1 MKMKK
6 INLLVVLLFT
16 AFIANAQSIQTPA
29 PSPFAT
35 FSQMVGLTEI
45 KMEYSRPSVKG
56 RNIFGTGDGYL
67 LQYGDIWRTGANSG
81 TQISFS
87 TDVKVNGKEV
97 PAGTYAIYTIPGGDE
112 WKFILYK
119 DLSVGGNTDDYKVE
133 DEMASFV
140 IKAMKPA
147 NIVETL
153 TFGINNITPESTATL
168 DLMWENAHISVLI
181 DANADALIVKQIDE
195 AMRNPMAGVGSLY
208 ASSANYYYNNNK
220 DLNKAL
226 EWMTKACEINK
237 SIFNLET
244 KADIQAK
251 LGKYKEAVATVNELY
266 KAGETV
272 TGGTLNFYNT
282 TLKPRVDTKV
292 AEWNKK

>member
-1 MKMKK
+1 MRK
-6 INLLVVLLFT
+6 INLLVILLII
-16 AFIANAQSIQTPA
+16 AFITNAQSIQTPA

-56 RNIFGTGDGYL
+56 RNIFGTGEGFL
-67 LQYGDIWRTGANSG
+67 IQHGSLWRTGANNA

-87 TDVKVNGKEV
+87 TDVRVNGKDV
-97 PAGTYAIYTIPGGDE
+97 PAGTYAIYTVPGADE

-119 DLSVGGNTDDYKVE
+119 DLSVGGNTDDYKTE
-133 DEMASFV
+133 DELASFM
-140 IKAMKPA
+140 IKPMKPA
-147 NIVETL
+147 KKVETL
-153 TFGINNITPESTATL
+153 TFGINNITPESAATL
-168 DLMWENAHISVLI
+168 DLMWENAHVSIPI
-181 DANADALIVKQIDE
+181 DANADALIMKQIED
-195 AMRNPMAGVGSLY
+195 AMRNPMASIGSLY
-208 ASSANYYYNNNK
+208 ASAANYYYNNNK

-251 LGKYKEAVATVNELY
+251 LGKYKEAVATINELY
-266 KAGETV
+266 KAAESV
-272 TGGTLNFYNT
+272 TGGTLNFYNS
-282 TLKPRVDTKV
+282 TLKPRVDSKA
-292 AEWNKK
+292 AEWKKM